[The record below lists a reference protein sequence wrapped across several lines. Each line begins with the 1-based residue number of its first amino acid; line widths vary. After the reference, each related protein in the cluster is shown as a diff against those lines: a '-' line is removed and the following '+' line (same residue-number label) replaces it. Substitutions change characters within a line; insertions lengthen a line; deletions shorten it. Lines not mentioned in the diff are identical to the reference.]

1 MQNSYNG
8 MILLVLCMYTHIVT
22 VYTHNFD
29 FSAYR
34 WFRLI
39 NNNIILNFCRHIIDW
54 LRKKGSTKDYSVK
67 SMQFCKLA
75 DMKIRLGMPY
85 VLIHQGNCEHVF
97 QFLDIR

>member
-8 MILLVLCMYTHIVT
+8 MILLVMCMHTPIVI
-22 VYTHNFD
+22 VYAHHFD
-29 FSAYR
+29 FSAYHC
-34 WFRLI
+34 FRLNNKNI
-39 NNNIILNFCRHIIDW
+39 NLNFRRHIIDW